1 MNAEDRRPATV
12 AGPRFGV
19 EEEFLVVD
27 PVTGSVVPRA
37 ADVVDRAKH
46 TLGERV
52 SGEITKFQI
61 EARTRPCLDA
71 GQLLGELTEARAEL
85 SAAAAAEGLAIIAT
99 GTPVLGDLVPQPI
112 TEGCRQERGTANF
125 RSLHD
130 ELSICAMHVHVEI
143 LDRERA
149 VLVSNHLRQYLPTL
163 IALAANSPY
172 WAERDTGYASW
183 RTMVWTRWPVA
194 GPPPYFTSA
203 AHYDEL
209 VATMLDADGLVD
221 AGTVFWDIRPSA
233 RFPTIEVR
241 AADVPM
247 TAEQSALLAM
257 LIRALAAGAGTQVDR
272 GDPGP
277 MLSAEILRLAYWRAA
292 RDGLNGHGVDV
303 HTGRL
308 VPAAELAERLLAA
321 ARPML
326 ADYGELERVTR
337 WLWELIKGGD
347 GASRQRHAAA
357 RRGRLTDVVEH
368 LIGQTAAR
376 STGARPRNSTTE

>member
-1 MNAEDRRPATV
+1 VNAEDRWLGTV

-19 EEEFLVVD
+19 EEEFLIVD
-27 PVTGSVVPRA
+27 PVTRSVVPRA
-37 ADVVDRAKH
+37 ADLVDRAKH
-46 TLGERV
+46 ALGDRV
-52 SGEITKFQI
+52 SGEITKFQV

-71 GQLLGELTEARAEL
+71 GQLLDQLSEARAEL
-85 SAAAAAEGLAIIAT
+85 SAAAGAAGLRIIAT
-99 GTPVLGDLVPQPI
+99 GTPVLGDLIPQPI
-112 TEGCRQERGTANF
+112 TEGSRQERGTATF
-125 RSLHD
+125 RRLHD
-130 ELSICAMHVHVEI
+130 ELSICAMHVHVEMP
-143 LDRERA
+143 DRERA

-172 WAERDTGYASW
+172 WPERDTGYASW

-209 VATMLDADGLVD
+209 VATMLEAGGLVD
-221 AGTVFWDIRPSA
+221 AGTIFWDIRPSA

-257 LIRALAAGAGTQVDR
+257 LIRALVASAAAQVDH

-277 MLSAEILRLAYWRAA
+277 VLPAEMLRLAYWRAA

-308 VPAAELAERLLAA
+308 IPAAELAKRLLAT

-337 WLWELIKGGD
+337 WLGELITGGD

-357 RRGRLTDVVEH
+357 RRGRLTDVVDH
-368 LIGQTAAR
+368 LIGQTAAT
-376 STGARPRNSTTE
+376 STGA

>member
-1 MNAEDRRPATV
+1 
-12 AGPRFGV
+12 
-19 EEEFLVVD
+19 
-27 PVTGSVVPRA
+27 
-37 ADVVDRAKH
+37 
-46 TLGERV
+46 
-52 SGEITKFQI
+52 
-61 EARTRPCLDA
+61 
-71 GQLLGELTEARAEL
+71 
-85 SAAAAAEGLAIIAT
+85 
-99 GTPVLGDLVPQPI
+99 
-112 TEGCRQERGTANF
+112 
-125 RSLHD
+125 
-130 ELSICAMHVHVEI
+130 MHVHVEMP
-143 LDRERA
+143 DRERA

-172 WAERDTGYASW
+172 WPERDTGYASW

-194 GPPPYFTSA
+194 GPPPYFASA

-209 VATMLDADGLVD
+209 VATMLEAGGLVD
-221 AGTVFWDIRPSA
+221 ARTIFWDIRPSA

-257 LIRALAAGAGTQVDR
+257 LIRALVASAAAQVDR

-277 MLSAEILRLAYWRAA
+277 VLPAEMLRLAYWRAA

-308 VPAAELAERLLAA
+308 IPAAELAKRLLAT

-337 WLWELIKGGD
+337 WLRELITGGD

-357 RRGRLTDVVEH
+357 RRGRLTDVVDH

-376 STGARPRNSTTE
+376 STGA